1 MLNIGLGHLTTS
13 VKYMCE
19 TDYEYTLDENL
30 VKCTDNG
37 SYTPIGKCVKGKLLI
52 FLYICY

>member
-37 SYTPIGKCVKGKLLI
+37 SYTPIGKCVKGKLLV